1 MGRRLVVSLWLLMLL
16 MLLILLRRI
25 LVICLRLLR
34 RRRIGSR
41 RLVRRLSWRV
51 RAGRL
56 RRILVLRVLALWVL
70 ALRGVLSVGLSN
82 TLGWDKRLLLLGL
95 LILLRFHGNGLNR
108 GRLIVKQE
116 SASLAALEEA
126 VQSPDKGCDKEKP
139 SIVLGQQGINQFE

>member
-51 RAGRL
+51 RADRL
-56 RRILVLRVLALWVL
+56 RRILVLWVL